1 MMTPVVIRFF
11 PGILHKMA
19 NSKWVSKVSGVF
31 FFGMTELPSSSATF
45 LELTDRVTMTSSNG
59 ANNMGA
65 PPGSAAAM
73 VQHGGQVLLNWKPV
87 ISATAKGLVTWLT
100 NLLFL
105 LGIFDWFFCTETCW
119 WFSLFCLDRLLLK
132 KKPFGYE
139 SIVIVSHYDNFIA
152 TVFAVTHLSGDH
164 HCGGFPQSTGTV
176 AYWREFDSQGQ
187 RNQPFS
193 TIAIPTIPLKLT
205 KTRLL
210 RLQWSNNS
218 YFTSSSIPL
227 KEFK

>member
-132 KKPFGYE
+132 KKTFWVWIHCYCQSLRQFYCHGICSNPSQWRPSLWRFP
-139 SIVIVSHYDNFIA
+139 
-152 TVFAVTHLSGDH
+152 TVNRDCSLLKGIRLSGA
-164 HCGGFPQSTGTV
+164 T
-176 AYWREFDSQGQ
+176 
-187 RNQPFS
+187 
-193 TIAIPTIPLKLT
+193 
-205 KTRLL
+205 
-210 RLQWSNNS
+210 
-218 YFTSSSIPL
+218 
-227 KEFK
+227 